1 MNNIVIDLNYAKNQ
15 RESILSSQ
23 KHNNN
28 NINNQLEIFSVPMK
42 LIIDLYIDLAHV
54 AVSLDEDLDN
64 KDTRDI
70 LLGNL
75 TMILNRMSDI
85 AIFLNIDLIVEVEKP
100 KVKDLEIILNS
111 LFNSVSMLNYKKETA
126 RSKMKNRIIPLFAE
140 LVYNLGFSL
149 NDLKEYYFTKADN
162 FILNLEKEISD
173 LKEQFKTYELI
184 RAINLLTDEM
194 IEKQQYEEFKRF
206 SRQNKRECLL

>member
-149 NDLKEYYFTKADN
+149 NDLKEYYFKKDDN